1 MSAKITRSIT
11 LIVLCL
17 LALAPAVLFPGGLDA
32 SPGGSGLPPQ
42 PAIEWSLEARLVV
55 PHSEIAEGGAET
67 AVRNRVHALESK
79 LNAQGI
85 PTEKHAVAVAGH
97 DMAFDFRAF
106 GKSELKDFRR
116 LIHRTARPQ
125 FSLLGGVAEMEI
137 ESNAPHA
144 PELVLILESN
154 PSTGYRWM
162 ASPES
167 GMREQGPS
175 AYVKH
180 TRFHGAPQ
188 RQIIR
193 LARSN
198 GGGPIRLVYR
208 RPWEAVQPTRL
219 LKLHFP
225 DLPEKLDLSDPD
237 APEGTVSAPEGT
249 VYESLY
255 PVLSD
260 GVLPLHFDWRDR
272 GIVPAVR
279 DQQYCGSCWAHAVA
293 GIMESSLWKNGLAN
307 KNLSEQF
314 LVSCNTDGSGCDGG
328 NLDAHK
334 YHYDTSG
341 LNQTDIGA
349 VYEADKPYTATDGAC
364 PVNYAK
370 HHRLAGWQFIGDP
383 DAVPT
388 VEQIKSAIYTYGPVA
403 VGVCAGDFFDFYYG
417 GSPGIFSTDESAQCG
432 GGTNHAV
439 ILVGWDDPGQYWIMR
454 NSWGTW
460 WGIGGYMHI
469 RYGTS
474 RIGEGPTWVATDL
487 PTASFS
493 INGGAEFTRSAAVT
507 LSFSTSIPNGTGVQ
521 VQLSNDGVAWT
532 GWQAYAPNRSWT
544 LPAGD
549 GPKTVYAQFRFAGGS
564 ISDVFEDGIT
574 LDGTPPVDGTFTLAR
589 LAGSQVRFDWGG
601 FFDAGS
607 GIAEYRLFSSTAGAP
622 ANCAGTLAYSGL
634 DNTFTGAIPAVARTG
649 YYRLCAYDRAG
660 NASAGITGRMKA
672 LGDVNDDGVVNVAD
686 AVLALRVLAGVA
698 TSTVTL
704 AGADVDGDGRIG
716 AADLIYILQTS
727 AGIR

>member
-32 SPGGSGLPPQ
+32 APGGSGLPPN
-42 PAIEWSLEARLVV
+42 PAVAWSLDARLTV
-55 PHSEIAEGGAET
+55 PGGEGAET
-67 AVRNRVHALESK
+67 AVRDRVHALESK
-79 LNAQGI
+79 LNEQGI
-85 PTEKHAVAVAGH
+85 RTEKHAVAVAGQGT
-97 DMAFDFRAF
+97 AFDFRAF
-106 GKSELKDFRR
+106 SKSELKVFRR
-116 LIHRTARPQ
+116 LIYRTVRPQ
-125 FSLLGGVAEMEI
+125 FSLLGGVTEMEI
-137 ESNAPHA
+137 ESDAPHA

-167 GMREQGPS
+167 GMRELGPS

-198 GGGPIRLVYR
+198 GGGPVRLVYR

-219 LKLHFP
+219 LKLHFR

-249 VYESLY
+249 VNETRY

-260 GVLPLHFDWRDR
+260 GVLPPHFDWRDS
-272 GIVPAVR
+272 GIVPSVR

-293 GIMESSLWKNGLAN
+293 GIMESSLWMNGLAN
-307 KNLSEQF
+307 RNLSEQF

-328 NLDAHK
+328 DLDANK
-334 YHYDTSG
+334 YHYDTLG
-341 LNQTDIGA
+341 LNQSDAGA
-349 VYEADKPYTATDGAC
+349 VYESDKPYTATNGTC
-364 PVNYAK
+364 PVSYAK
-370 HHRLAGWQFIGDP
+370 RHRLTGWQFIGDP
-383 DAVPT
+383 DAVPS

-417 GSPGIFSTDESAQCG
+417 TSPGIFSTDESAQCG

-474 RIGEGPTWVATDL
+474 RIGEGPTWVTTDL
-487 PTASFS
+487 PTASFA

-507 LSFSTSIPNGTGVQ
+507 LYFSTSIPNGAGVQ
-521 VQLSNDGVAWT
+521 VQLSSDGIAWT
-532 GWQAYAPNRSWT
+532 GWQAYAPSRSWT

-549 GPKTVYAQFRFAGGS
+549 GPITVYARFRFAGGS
-564 ISDVFEDGIT
+564 VSEISEDAIK
-574 LDGTPPVDGTFTLAR
+574 LDTTRPVDGLFSLTR
-589 LAGSQVRFDWGG
+589 LAENRIRFDWSG
-601 FFDAGS
+601 FFDDTS
-607 GIAEYRLFSSTAGAP
+607 GIGDYRIFYSASGVPPACAGAV
-622 ANCAGTLAYSGL
+622 AYSGL

-660 NASAGITGRMKA
+660 NASIGLTGLMKPAGDLDG
-672 LGDVNDDGVVNVAD
+672 NGVVNLAD
-686 AVLALRVLAGVA
+686 VILALQLLAGAPSAAVH
-698 TSTVTL
+698 

-716 AADLIYILQTS
+716 QADLIYILQTA